1 MGELK
6 PILPTVGILLVTPD
20 AFHCRVHVRGRKS
33 LTPDQARE
41 LAVELFYLAD
51 EAEDD
56 SDMAGFGYEPD
67 DSRRLAE
74 LRSAIDEE
82 LGWASDD
89 EEIMGDYH
97 ARLKQVGQI
106 LRQKHLRVVK
116 S

>member
-20 AFHCRVHVRGRKS
+20 AFHCKVHVCGRKS
-33 LTPDQARE
+33 LSPEQARE

-56 SDMAGFGYEPD
+56 SDMAGFGYEPE
-67 DSRRLAE
+67 DSRMLAE
-74 LRSAIDEE
+74 LRSAISDE
-82 LGWASDD
+82 LGWASDE

-116 S
+116 T